1 MIASFTIKSVS
12 DSYGIY
18 LQPHILYRALQQ
30 VLQTCG
36 SNGYIDWG
44 LRQGKYSRRNIEET
58 PQGIYSAHSG
68 SPQFV
73 FTIPG
78 CNKNQNVQ
86 AVLDHKDDGSAS
98 PTQ

>member
-1 MIASFTIKSVS
+1 
-12 DSYGIY
+12 
-18 LQPHILYRALQQ
+18 
-30 VLQTCG
+30 
-36 SNGYIDWG
+36 

-58 PQGIYSAHSG
+58 PQGIYISHSG
-68 SPQFV
+68 SPQFA
-73 FTIPG
+73 FIIPG